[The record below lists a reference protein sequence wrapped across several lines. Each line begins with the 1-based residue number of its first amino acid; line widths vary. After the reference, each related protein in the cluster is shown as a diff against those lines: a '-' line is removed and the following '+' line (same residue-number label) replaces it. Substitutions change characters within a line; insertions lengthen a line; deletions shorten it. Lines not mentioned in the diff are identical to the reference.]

1 MKEKMLE
8 TREMKTADDEA
19 RIEYLVELK
28 YEINRLLSNDSKF
41 HDLYTVLMLM
51 SSVQQLTILK
61 SYITYKIQYLENNK
75 HKKTSDVI
83 QKILDLIYTE
93 RVAEITPHKRKHA
106 ELEHT
111 VTDTNVVK
119 SANKWFP

>member
-1 MKEKMLE
+1 MLK
-8 TREMKTADDEA
+8 TPVMMTADDEA
-19 RIEYLVELK
+19 RIDYLVELK
-28 YEINRLLSNDSKF
+28 SEITRLLSNDSKL
-41 HDLYTVLMLM
+41 HDLSTVLMLM

-119 SANKWFP
+119 SANNWFP

>member
-1 MKEKMLE
+1 MKEKMLN
-8 TREMKTADDEA
+8 TPEMKTADDEA

-28 YEINRLLSNDSKF
+28 YEINRLLSNDNKF

-83 QKILDLIYTE
+83 HKILNLIYTE
-93 RVAEITPHKRKHA
+93 RVAEITPNKRKHN
-106 ELEHT
+106 EL

-119 SANKWFP
+119 TTKKWF